1 MARLPLAQRQLAIR
15 QVVSNIVV
23 AFVRGW
29 RRGLGPWLH
38 ELQPPNIKDEI
49 ISFHKFLDSKHNSN
63 YLILDNEIGLLNI
76 FLQQLLTDWLRF
88 LWRNSEEPFEHR
100 SDYSLPTSGGFHP
113 TRNLTPDP
121 MLSVPGLQRAP
132 PQEIQPYK
140 KGTLCFLGGGGCLGQ
155 KKKFFLWGFPV
166 IYARTVH
173 PMQLFRVCS
182 QRAK

>member
-1 MARLPLAQRQLAIR
+1 MAGLPLAQRQLAIR

-76 FLQQLLTDWLRF
+76 FLQQSSPSPPPRHD
-88 LWRNSEEPFEHR
+88 
-100 SDYSLPTSGGFHP
+100 
-113 TRNLTPDP
+113 
-121 MLSVPGLQRAP
+121 VP
-132 PQEIQPYK
+132 
-140 KGTLCFLGGGGCLGQ
+140 
-155 KKKFFLWGFPV
+155 
-166 IYARTVH
+166 RT
-173 PMQLFRVCS
+173 Q
-182 QRAK
+182 